1 MLFSWPLFQSNG
13 MVTNSQMFVK
23 RQFRAMAVV
32 LTFDFKI
39 SAWMVSTL
47 AAFLFFRDLYYFL

>member
-1 MLFSWPLFQSNG
+1 